1 MIHEVLIILQDF
13 IPQDW
18 LEKIHQKVIKSRR
31 TYFMMHFPD
40 LVSTRCEL
48 ITSFIHSPTQSGRSM
63 CNKIPKYM
71 VNKKNMF
78 GWL

>member
-1 MIHEVLIILQDF
+1 
-13 IPQDW
+13 
-18 LEKIHQKVIKSRR
+18 
-31 TYFMMHFPD
+31 MMRFPD

-71 VNKKNMF
+71 VNKKNTF